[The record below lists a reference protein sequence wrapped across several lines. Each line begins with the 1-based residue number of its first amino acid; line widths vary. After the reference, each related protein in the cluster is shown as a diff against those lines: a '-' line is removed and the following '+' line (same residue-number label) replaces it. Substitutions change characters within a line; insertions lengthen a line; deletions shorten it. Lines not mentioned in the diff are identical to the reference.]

1 MEPSIFTKIIN
12 GEIPCHKVYEDDK
25 TFAFMD
31 IYPIQTGMVLVIP
44 KEQIANI
51 EDLSEDLYL
60 AVMET
65 ARKIQ
70 RAQRKVFPDKF
81 KMAMQIE
88 GLDVQHVHVKLFPID
103 TPEEFHAHAPTT
115 EPNHEELA
123 ELAEKIR
130 SNI

>member
-12 GEIPCHKVYEDDK
+12 GEIPSHKVYEDDL

-31 IYPIQTGMVLVIP
+31 IHPIQTGMVLVIP

-51 EDLSEDLYL
+51 EDLPEEIYL
-60 AVMET
+60 SVMKT

-70 RAQRKVFPDKF
+70 CAQRKMFPEKT
-81 KMAMQIE
+81 KMAMQVE

-103 TPEEFHAHAPTT
+103 TAQDFHAKAPTE
-115 EPNHEELA
+115 EPNHEKLEKLA
-123 ELAEKIR
+123 EELRRYI
-130 SNI
+130 